1 MARFTSTSTAGKQQ
15 TFADPPAGAQRPPKR
30 KRSAKDFIDTR
41 FKFSSAASRSKKL
54 KVNLSHVVTAHPS
67 LALELEHK
75 DGHDCHFSSALKNA
89 TLENLSI
96 PFTKLYRTIEP
107 ITRSL
112 PLLLH
117 HKDQVINACCA
128 ALTIQL
134 GDEDENEDPQPLS
147 KTQFSTR
154 KRNDHVQA
162 EKEQK
167 RKLLKARERV
177 DLVASTVLDLL
188 VPLIVDLSTALL
200 DASSP
205 TNNSSSFERILTTL
219 LHLMNLP
226 NPDPQTLEKSTQ
238 VIVHLFKTLAKDLVL
253 SDDEEQLGNDRL
265 HRIWQLAR
273 FALGAPSPSNNTPR
287 TEAEIPDAQEATE
300 GDLTLHDEGEADDDA
315 QSDTDSSHQVPVS
328 NIDEVIDAESLQDDE
343 LLPTT
348 EELEALLPVPVQKP
362 TATRDS
368 KPEALKS
375 VFYATNASTRR
386 LFATSLAFLIRK
398 KNCSTLLIQL
408 MLDNLM
414 TVESEEIIREGG
426 LRARKDKR
434 DFDRKGVV
442 KHNTLVEEK
451 GGARVFAEG
460 ITWAITESCKTV
472 DHRLHSRATEIIATL
487 HACVRQPSRPADPPL
502 QDETSLSGGVA
513 QGALIALLHHS
524 SAEHFESILTDILSR
539 TRDCLKYLETN
550 SDPPTMKND
559 HPAPALQ
566 VCLQSLSVIAGVRQG
581 SKLAES
587 KRIDMFDTLD
597 HLTSLMADVQTGFPP
612 RLYPSVTSFI
622 INLLASIKNTGE
634 FLASPKIRKVIERIL
649 RPNPMILPLDCIYSV
664 CSSLHRV
671 QWPFMDDF
679 FLPNLWPLLIAR
691 LIPNEANEE
700 VDSTSTASLMGN
712 IAGIFKHSLPNP
724 MLGIVIQK
732 VGWAIRSVLERSSL
746 FLTSSDSTT
755 TVSNGHSDTKIHEA
769 SDWLFVFAHIAPD
782 PKLRQYLQTHAPLG
796 EWLELF
802 EAFISKASSTGD
814 VQSLRARYLQEY
826 SNGTYLHHTIAI
838 SQLISTIRALIRF
851 EGLLSN
857 CNELLANI
865 PRMLEIW
872 GWHRDMLHQICGL
885 CSDIKS
891 SDTHQLLPSFES
903 VYPHL
908 QRALISESANIR
920 SEALEIL
927 ILLNQDPIRDN
938 ILNQCTIIEKTPLLV
953 EKSRD
958 RQMHIRKLGIMVKSD
973 ARLVEDS
980 DSVDIAQRYIMSQLK
995 VHFKPLWEESIK
1007 SLTILNERFSNR
1019 FWSLA
1024 WAQLELILNESPEIC
1039 LTPYTNLEAP
1049 LEVQGPR
1056 VICKFSNESQFLC
1069 TNLNMLE
1076 QNRVR
1081 DLKSERIQLM
1091 LDAQKLDSRL
1101 DRRNYEVQLLEL
1113 LCQNPAI
1120 AQKHNK
1126 LVIGA
1131 YFKYCQPDED
1141 DIEQGHML
1149 GKSARTRL
1157 VNWLPLISKFNAP
1170 KCLYRSDELRTS
1182 LYSILADPDSTLR
1195 TLALECI
1202 FIWKDGGILRH
1213 QEHLM
1218 DLMDSSKFRDTLLK
1232 LSFTSNGDQVSDG
1245 DRAEVI
1251 PVAIRILYGCMLMNG
1266 GRGSTAQS
1274 QAPRRAA
1281 ILSTLKS
1288 FSATELN
1295 LLVDLML
1302 SPLKSTPN
1310 TKSMGGP
1317 LSSKKQLGFLTLLGD
1332 VMKSLGRDLCSRWPE
1347 LLDTV
1352 ISLVT
1357 AAQSTLVAVSEHRV
1371 EAEGSQLGLCKKIR
1385 SQAIHRLTSFFKHA
1399 PLSFSFQPWIPLIF
1413 NVIISPRLPTFASES
1428 AQAPSALLDLFHTW
1442 SSRREQALLLVDHNP
1457 DVLKAVYQLLAI
1469 PNVKQDVINRVFDI
1483 LENLLRYVDTGPEY
1497 SSQRLLT
1504 SYFGGL
1510 LPSLAGLLRGSSTG
1524 VPSYATST
1532 GSRQINI
1539 LSSLVP
1545 YITQTEHAE
1554 SFCEL
1559 LLPLLAKRSYRV
1571 PEVIQTNLL
1580 VILSEFLGKAPQNA
1594 ILPSTLKTLSTL
1606 LETITTRKG
1615 RGALVKAFQAISIH
1629 RSDLRDSDTVR
1640 LMAELNSFSVKRLD
1654 EPDFERR
1661 LNAFSELNESIYK
1674 QFGPLEWEIL
1684 IHHAFYQIRD
1694 EEELSLRNSSALLL
1708 GRFFEVIDGSTPDS
1722 ILRPVLTKVMLPGLK
1737 KALRSKAEVI
1747 RQDVLNVLS
1756 TAITKNLPDVA
1767 ELTEMKCLLVD
1778 GDKEANFFLNIYH
1791 IQSHRRTRALR
1802 RLAEEVEEGQLGSKV
1817 IFDIFCPLLVHTL
1830 APKTTTR
1837 SDPEVVNES
1846 VRTLGTLV
1854 KALSWSAYNAIL
1866 QFYLKLLHRAE
1877 TVNKTIV
1884 RVVVSILRGFHF
1896 NLAAPTAEDGS
1907 KLTPAPSHVTEMV
1920 SDRLIPKLIRFMEQ
1934 QKEGGPDESLRIM
1947 MSEGV
1952 AIIATFLPSPA
1963 KELAIAGVVSSL
1975 AQILKSTH
1983 QETRQSARTAMAN
1996 IAFILPKECLVVMVK
2011 ELRSALVRGPQV
2023 HVLAHVIYAIL
2034 AKTGEWDDSDVP
2046 EEVVAPIMKVLGEDL
2061 FGDPAKERQS
2071 KELKAKTKFS
2081 ETRSSRSLES
2091 LQMLV
2096 SRLSSSEQLTEILR
2110 PFRNILESTRS
2121 PRLLTELEESF
2132 RRLTAGVVVNS
2143 RRFDAPTV
2151 LKLVHT
2157 FLARNSDL
2165 LKNRPNQNTRKVIK
2179 PTDYKLVL
2187 SGKLKSKVD
2196 HYEENA
2202 HHFVSLGL
2210 DLFQALYRKGTFNLH
2225 DPSNLELI
2233 DPLVVV
2239 VGNTLYSHNSEVLG
2253 RGLRVMSI
2261 LIKLPLESVERSAT
2275 IIVRQMLAVVS
2286 HIGTSESE
2294 LSQIALKTLG
2304 SVIRDCKVVE
2314 LTEKQLTALLNMI
2327 APDLEDSTRQLTLFA
2342 LLRGIMSKKFLAP
2355 ELYDLMDRI
2364 VHVLVTAQ
2372 AAQVRE
2378 VCRSIYLQFLLDY
2391 PQGKGRL
2398 SKSLEFLVKNLSYE
2412 HESGRESVLE
2422 LLNAITN
2429 KIGTELVIKHADIL
2443 FMGLVMS
2450 VTNESTTKCKQM
2462 SLEVVKVL
2470 FRRMDPSKA
2479 SEFLEM
2485 LLAWYQAKKSQVSL
2499 KRTALQLLAIYA
2511 EVRAVGDSQ
2520 TIRRI
2525 HDLLLSNAKSIAEEL
2540 LAVEEDEQAEL
2551 SLDWQ
2556 LAYQTLQGLS
2566 KVYKVDSNQIKE
2578 ALEADGWSM
2587 IQNFLLY
2594 PHMWVRSSGARLLG
2608 MLFSSPDALKARP
2621 LKTEQLVKVARQS
2634 SLQLR
2639 SDHLDE
2645 ALALQIVKNLF
2656 FVLKA
2661 LRERVG
2667 DDQDLQKIAEI
2678 DGVRETGGDAAEEMS
2693 ESDEEE
2699 QEPTIQRICPGVE
2712 LMKMVRKLSLQANL
2726 AHAKRPSLFVA
2737 QDGRQWS
2744 LEPISVLRCF
2754 AALIN
2759 FLSSQD
2765 LDPILNPLMIPIYRI
2780 LEDANIKDPQMVEL
2794 QNLAREVQEFLRD
2807 KVGTTKFSSVYQSL
2821 RTRAVEKRHQR
2832 KTVDALK
2839 AINHPEASAKR
2850 KASRG
2855 DAKNRNK
2862 KRKQEVFARNKL
2874 SYGK

>member
-1 MARFTSTSTAGKQQ
+1 MARLTSTSTAGKQQ
-15 TFADPPAGAQRPPKR
+15 TFADPPKGAQRPPKR
-30 KRSAKDFIDTR
+30 KRSAKDFVDTR

-67 LALELEHK
+67 LALELEDK
-75 DGHDCHFSSALKNA
+75 DGHDCHFSPALKNA

-96 PFTKLYRTIEP
+96 PFTKLYRNIEP

-117 HKDQVINACCA
+117 HKDQVIDACCA

-134 GDEDENEDPQPLS
+134 GDEDENDDSQPFP
-147 KTQFSTR
+147 KTPFSTR
-154 KRNDHVQA
+154 ARNDHVQA

-200 DASSP
+200 DASP
-205 TNNSSSFERILTTL
+205 LTNNTSSFEKILTTL
-219 LHLMNLP
+219 LHLINLP

-253 SDDEEQLGNDRL
+253 SDEEEQLGNDRL

-273 FALGAPSPSNNTPR
+273 FALGAPSPSNDIQR
-287 TEAEIPDAQEATE
+287 TEAKTHHHQETGE
-300 GDLTLHDEGEADDDA
+300 GALKLPEEDEDGA
-315 QSDTDSSHQVPVS
+315 QSDTDSSHQVLAANV
-328 NIDEVIDAESLQDDE
+328 DEGIDAESLQEEDE

-348 EELEALLPVPVQKP
+348 EELDALLPTPSQKP
-362 TATRDS
+362 TNNHDS
-368 KPEALKS
+368 KPDALKR
-375 VFYATNASTRR
+375 VFYATNSSTRR

-398 KNCSTLLIQL
+398 KNCSAQLIQL
-408 MLDNLM
+408 MLDDLM
-414 TVESEEIIREGG
+414 AVESEEIIREGE

-460 ITWAITESCKTV
+460 ITWAITESCKTI
-472 DHRLHSRATEIIATL
+472 DHRLHSRATEIISTL
-487 HACVRQPSRPADPPL
+487 HACVKQPSRPADPPL

-513 QGALIALLHHS
+513 QGALIALLHHTN
-524 SAEHFESILTDILSR
+524 AEHFESVLADILSR
-539 TRDCLKYLETN
+539 TRDHLKSLETN
-550 SDPPTMKND
+550 ADTPIIKNG

-581 SKLAES
+581 SKIAES
-587 KRIDMFDTLD
+587 KRIDMFETLD
-597 HLTSLMADVQTGFPP
+597 HLTNLMANIQTGFSPQ
-612 RLYPSVTSFI
+612 LYPSVTSYI
-622 INLLASIKNTGE
+622 INLLTSIKNTGE
-634 FLASPKIRKVIERIL
+634 FLASPKI
-649 RPNPMILPLDCIYSV
+649 P
-664 CSSLHRV
+664 LHRV

-679 FLPNLWPLLIAR
+679 LLPNLWPLLIAR
-691 LIPNEANEE
+691 LTPSQANEK
-700 VDSTSTASLMGN
+700 VDSTSTASLLGN
-712 IAGIFKHSLPNP
+712 IAGIFKHSLPHP
-724 MLGIVIQK
+724 MLELVVQK
-732 VGWAIRSVLERSSL
+732 VCWAIKSVIERSL
-746 FLTSSDSTT
+746 HFITSTDSTT
-755 TVSNGHSDTKIHEA
+755 MVSDQLSDTTVHEA
-769 SDWLFVFAHIAPD
+769 SDWLFVFANIAPD
-782 PKLRQYLQTHAPLG
+782 PKLRQYLQTRAPLR
-796 EWLELF
+796 EWLGLF
-802 EAFISKASSTGD
+802 EAFISKAGSTED

-826 SNGTYLHHTIAI
+826 SHGTHLHHTIAI
-838 SQLISTIRALIRF
+838 SQLIATIRALLRF
-851 EGLLSN
+851 EGLMSK
-857 CNELLANI
+857 CDVLLANI
-865 PRMLEIW
+865 PRMLELW
-872 GWHRDMLHQICGL
+872 GWHRDVLHQICGL

-891 SDTHQLLPSFES
+891 SDYHQLLPSFES

-908 QRALISESANIR
+908 QPALISESASIR

-927 ILLNQDPIRDN
+927 ILLNRDPVRQN

-973 ARLVEDS
+973 ARLEEDS
-980 DSVDIAQRYIMSQLK
+980 ESVDIAQRYIMSQLK

-1007 SLTILNERFSNR
+1007 SLTTLNERFPAS
-1019 FWSLA
+1019 FWSLV
-1024 WAQLELILNESPEIC
+1024 WSQLELVLNESPAIC
-1039 LTPYTNLEAP
+1039 LTPYTNFEAP
-1049 LEVQGPR
+1049 LEVQGPG

-1069 TNLNMLE
+1069 TNLNILE
-1076 QNRVR
+1076 QNRIQ
-1081 DLKSERIQLM
+1081 DLKSERIQAM
-1091 LDAQKLDSRL
+1091 LDAQKLESRL

-1113 LCQNPAI
+1113 LCHNPEI

-1131 YFKYCQPDED
+1131 YFKFCQPDED

-1182 LYSILADPDSTLR
+1182 LYDILADPDSTLR

-1202 FIWKDGGILRH
+1202 LIWKDGGILRH
-1213 QEHLM
+1213 QEHLK

-1288 FSATELN
+1288 FSATELD

-1302 SPLKSTPN
+1302 NPLKSN
-1310 TKSMGGP
+1310 SDTKSMGGP

-1352 ISLVT
+1352 IRLIT
-1357 AAQSTLVAVSEHRV
+1357 TAQSKLVAVSEHRV
-1371 EAEGSQLGLCKKIR
+1371 EAEGSQTGLCKKIR

-1399 PLSFSFQPWIPLIF
+1399 PLSFSFQPWIQQIF
-1413 NVIISPRLPTFASES
+1413 DVVISPRLPTFASES
-1428 AQAPSALLDLFHTW
+1428 AQAPSALLGLFHTW
-1442 SSRREQALLLVDHNP
+1442 SSHREQALLLVDHNP
-1457 DVLKAVYQLLAI
+1457 DVLKSVYELLAI

-1483 LENLLRYVDTGPEY
+1483 LENLIRYVNTGPEY
-1497 SSQRLLT
+1497 SPQRLLT
-1504 SYFGGL
+1504 SYFAGL

-1532 GSRQINI
+1532 GSRQINL
-1539 LSSLVP
+1539 LSSLMP
-1545 YITQTEHAE
+1545 YITDTEHAE

-1559 LLPLLAKRSYRV
+1559 LIPLLAKRSYRV
-1571 PEVIQTNLL
+1571 PEAIQTNLL
-1580 VILSEFLGKAPQNA
+1580 VILSEFLGKAPLNA
-1594 ILPSTLKTLSTL
+1594 TLPSTLKTLSTL

-1615 RGALVKAFQAISIH
+1615 RCALVKAFQAISIH

-1640 LMAELNSFSVKRLD
+1640 LIAELNSFSVKRLD

-1661 LNAFSELNESIYK
+1661 LNAFAELNESIYK
-1674 QFGPLEWEIL
+1674 RFGPLEWEIL
-1684 IHHAFYQIRD
+1684 IHHALYQIRD

-1722 ILRPVLTKVMLPGLK
+1722 ILRPVLTKVMLTGLK

-1756 TAITKNLPDVA
+1756 TAITKNLPDVT

-1778 GDKEANFFLNIYH
+1778 GDKEANFFLNVYH

-1802 RLAEEVEEGQLGSKV
+1802 RLAEEVEKGRLGSKV

-1837 SDPEVVNES
+1837 PDPEVVNES

-1866 QFYLKLLHRAE
+1866 QFYMKLLHGAE

-1884 RVVVSILRGFHF
+1884 RVVVSILRGFYF
-1896 NLAAPTAEDGS
+1896 NLAVPTTEDGS
-1907 KLTPAPSHVTEMV
+1907 KLTSAPTYVTEMV

-1952 AIIATFLPSPA
+1952 AMIATFLPSPA

-1996 IAFILPKECLVVMVK
+1996 IAFLLPKESLVVTVK

-2034 AKTGEWDDSDVP
+2034 AKTGEWEDSDVP
-2046 EEVVAPIMKVLGEDL
+2046 GEVVAPIMKILAEDL

-2121 PRLLTELEESF
+2121 PRLLTQLEESF

-2157 FLARNSDL
+2157 FIARNSDL
-2165 LKNRPNQNTRKVIK
+2165 LKNRSNQNTRKVIK

-2187 SGKLKSKVD
+2187 SGKIKSKVD

-2210 DLFQALYRKGTFNLH
+2210 DLFQALYRKGTYNLH
-2225 DPSNLELI
+2225 EPSNLELI

-2261 LIKLPLESVERSAT
+2261 LIKLPLESVEKSAT

-2294 LSQIALKTLG
+2294 LSQVALKTLG
-2304 SVIRDCKVVE
+2304 TVIRDCKVVE

-2398 SKSLEFLVKNLSYE
+2398 SKSLEFLIKNLSYE
-2412 HESGRESVLE
+2412 HESGRESVLD

-2450 VTNESTTKCKQM
+2450 VTNESSTKCKQM

-2470 FRRMDPSKA
+2470 LRRMDPRKA
-2479 SEFLEM
+2479 TEFLEM
-2485 LLAWYQAKKSQVSL
+2485 LFAWYQAKKSQVGL
-2499 KRTALQLLAIYA
+2499 KRTALQILAIYA
-2511 EVRAVGDSQ
+2511 EVKAVGDSQ

-2525 HDLLLSNAKSIAEEL
+2525 HDLLLSNAKLIAEEL
-2540 LAVEEDEQAEL
+2540 LMVEEDEETES

-2566 KVYKVDSNQIKE
+2566 KVYKVDSDQITA

-2594 PHMWVRSSGARLLG
+2594 PHMWVRSSAARLLG
-2608 MLFSSPDALKARP
+2608 MLFSNPDVLKARP

-2678 DGVRETGGDAAEEMS
+2678 DGVRQTGGDAENMS
-2693 ESDEEE
+2693 GSEDEE
-2699 QEPTIQRICPGVE
+2699 QQQTKKTICHGVE

-2726 AHAKRPSLFVA
+2726 AHAKRPSLFAA

-2759 FLSSQD
+2759 FLSPQD
-2765 LDPILNPLMIPIYRI
+2765 LEAILNPLMIPIYRI
-2780 LEDANIKDPQMVEL
+2780 LEDANIQDPQMVEL

-2855 DAKNRNK
+2855 DAKSRIK